1 MADQIGFLTG
11 DVSRLLRRAF
21 DVRAREIGVTRTQW
35 RMLTTLSRNEGA
47 NQGQLAELLDIEPI
61 TLCRLVDKLS
71 AAGLV
76 ERRPD
81 PADRRAW
88 RIYLSEAAHP
98 IIARLRLLADS
109 LLDEVLA
116 GMDEGERAH
125 LAELLGRMRDNLVAA
140 ERNERKTAHG

>member
-21 DVRAREIGVTRTQW
+21 DVRTRAIGVNRTQW

-47 NQGQLAELLDIEPI
+47 NQGQLAELLDVEPI
-61 TLCRLVDKLS
+61 TLCRMVDKLS
-71 AAGLV
+71 EAGLV

-88 RIYLSEAAHP
+88 RIHLSEAAHP
-98 IIARLRLLADS
+98 ILAELRLLADG
-109 LLDEVLA
+109 LLDDALA
-116 GMDEGERAH
+116 GLDAAERSQ
-125 LAELLGRMRDNLVAA
+125 LADLLGRMRDNLVAA
-140 ERNERKTAHG
+140 EGKERKFAHG